1 MFCVY
6 FIPPNYLS
14 SKLLTHLNRIK
25 VIIVISS
32 SIICFSSTYVNFRL
46 RTDLVSA
53 TLRIF
58 IAETYF
64 SLEKEVFRRVIT
76 LIKLN
81 RVHHRTTIEN
91 DFDWLSRLCLES
103 LKTALGQ
110 IYRAYTVFENTYIF
124 SRVRNELQPPSLKR
138 SRSPQKSTK
147 IGVYI

>member
-124 SRVRNELQPPSLKR
+124 SRVGNELQPPSLKR
-138 SRSPQKSTK
+138 SRSPQ
-147 IGVYI
+147 